1 MNPLRSRALRIPR
14 RYLFASLALLAASA
28 FPSWA
33 ADKIV
38 MGEQPALTALVS
50 SVGIAKGFFAEEGLE
65 VSQVFG
71 ERPTDTIPAAL
82 AGKIDFGYSGTPP
95 MLAAT
100 ANGAGL
106 VAIGV
111 FSHGYSGILVASKAN
126 AKAKSLSDFRGKRIG
141 MQRGTGV
148 TNVFLIALERSGL
161 KESDFQ
167 ISNLRIADMP
177 TAMQGGSFDAV
188 LGWEPNMSRIVSMGY
203 GEKVITPQQFEQI
216 AGITYAFPLF
226 TTREMVAKRPDV
238 VQRFMNAWAKAQ
250 YYADTHRK
258 ESLQI
263 LRKTLGDAIRHSS
276 DEELESLAYVY
287 QKDRVAFTPA
297 DMKDIETMQDFMLKD
312 GQIKKKLELSEL
324 VDNTFALKADQKAK
338 SGR

>member
-1 MNPLRSRALRIPR
+1 MKALRRPR
-14 RYLFASLALLAASA
+14 LIDTWHCVAMLGALILMAA
-28 FPSWA
+28 PCTNA

-50 SVGIAKGFFAEEGLE
+50 SVGIAKGFFAAEGLD

-82 AGKIDFGYSGTPP
+82 AGKIDFGYTGSPP
-95 MLAAT
+95 LLAAT

-106 VAIGV
+106 VAIGI

-126 AKAKSLSDFRGKRIG
+126 ANAKKLADFKGKRLG

-203 GEKVITPQQFEQI
+203 GEKIITPEQFEEI

-226 TTREMVAKRPDV
+226 TTREMVTKRPDV

-250 YYADTHRK
+250 YYANEHRK

-263 LRKTLGDAIRHSS
+263 LRKTLGDAVRHTS
-276 DEELESLAYVY
+276 DDELESLAYVY
-287 QKDRVAFTPA
+287 KKDRVAFTPE
-297 DMKDIETMQDFMLKD
+297 DVKDIETMQDFMLKE
-312 GQIKKKLELSEL
+312 GQIKKKLPLSEL
-324 VDNTFALKADQKAK
+324 IDNSFALKADQKAK
-338 SGR
+338 GAR